1 MMYRLPDDRS
11 MRQQC
16 LMGQTIVLK
25 PDSTDWPVV
34 FVSQRSP
41 DEHLF
46 SPDTAI
52 QRAQA
57 ICAALNSVAP

>member
-1 MMYRLPDDRS
+1 MYKLPDERT

-16 LMGQTIVLK
+16 LMGLRIVLQ

-34 FVSQRSP
+34 LVSQRSA

-46 SPDTAI
+46 SVETAI
-52 QRAQA
+52 QRATT
-57 ICAALNSVAP
+57 ICAALNHLG

>member
-1 MMYRLPDDRS
+1 MYKLPDERT

-16 LMGQTIVLK
+16 LMGQQIVLR

-34 FVSQRSP
+34 FVSQRSA
-41 DEHLF
+41 DERLF
-46 SPDTAI
+46 SPETAI

-57 ICAALNSVAP
+57 ICAALNNLG